1 MLKLIERVLQHLS
14 NKVDL
19 LEKVLKLLRPRGEAT
34 QANTK
39 RNSEVEINTQQN
51 TEHRNLIPLPQR
63 SAQTPGGS
71 LQPQ

>member
-19 LEKVLKLLRPRGEAT
+19 LEKELKLLRPRGEAT
-34 QANTK
+34 QASTK

-51 TEHRNLIPLPQR
+51 TEHENLIPLPQG

>member
-34 QANTK
+34 QASTK

-51 TEHRNLIPLPQR
+51 TEHKNLIPLPQR
-63 SAQTPGGS
+63 LAQTPGGS